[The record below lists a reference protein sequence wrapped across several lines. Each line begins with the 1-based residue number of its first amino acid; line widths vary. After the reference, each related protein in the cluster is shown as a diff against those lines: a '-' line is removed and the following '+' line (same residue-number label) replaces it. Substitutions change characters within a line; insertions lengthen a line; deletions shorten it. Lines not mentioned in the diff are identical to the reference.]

1 MTTDS
6 VFARMRVRDWIG
18 VAVVTVPP
26 LPVVLFVALAVGV
39 DGTSVSSAI
48 GWYMWF
54 LPGSLA
60 VGLVLLAIVYLAG
73 YVWDLR
79 AGPGGVHR
87 YTSEP
92 TQAQDEVSQ

>member
-1 MTTDS
+1 MSTDS

-18 VAVVTVPP
+18 VAVVTVPS

-79 AGPGGVHR
+79 AGPGGVHH

-92 TQAQDEVSQ
+92 TQAQDEASQ